1 MKMNK
6 TILSAAV
13 AVVLGVAG
21 MSSAYAAPLAAGT
34 KLVFDAGV
42 TTKGAYTSGT
52 AFGMDAQGFGYLWTA
67 IAPGA
72 DGALVIG
79 SPQATGTSTGGVVN
93 NAPGALDAAWFFFGA
108 YGHHFTSGL
117 SGALGGNLFDSASCG
132 GAPGT
137 DAQNATN
144 AANCSGV
151 TRLSDWNV
159 NWNNVPSINMGA
171 GGAGGITLANEGVIE
186 WTVTGNKF
194 SLYYQ
199 AKVPA
204 ASPSFPGVPYALRM
218 TGTIVAP
225 VPVPAAV
232 WLLGSGLLGLVGVAR
247 RKKTA

>member
-13 AVVLGVAG
+13 AMVLVAG
-21 MSSAYAAPLAAGT
+21 LNTAHAAALAAGT
-34 KLVFDAGV
+34 QLVFDAGV
-42 TTKGAYTSGT
+42 TNKGAYVSGT

-67 IAPGA
+67 MAPGS
-72 DGALVIG
+72 DNGLTIG
-79 SPQATGTSTGGVVN
+79 KAQATGPSTGGIVN
-93 NAPGALDAAWFFFGA
+93 NAPGQLDAAWFFFGN
-108 YGHHFTSGL
+108 YGHHFTNGPTATL
-117 SGALGGNLFDSASCG
+117 GNLFDSASCG

-144 AANCSGV
+144 AATCSGK

-159 NWNNVPSINMGA
+159 NWNNVPSINMGN
-171 GGAGGITLANEGVIE
+171 GGVGGITLGNEGVIE

-199 AKVPA
+199 AKVPST
-204 ASPSFPGVPYALRM
+204 SPSFPGVPYALHM
-218 TGTIVAP
+218 TGSI

-247 RKKTA
+247 RKKSA